1 MPCVNMSNRLYTC
14 IRVANC
20 RYTAFISCTTGKVV
34 PIASRSREAASA
46 ARHLHTLQTHTI
58 PPVRCHPPRYSER
71 LASEKNTTHLVQSDL
86 LEHAT
91 VRKSRCEST
100 GSRPA
105 RPLHVA
111 AEATLASPWRRTSDR
126 DLYAD
131 SSQSAYISYRSLSLV
146 LLHGL
151 ARVASAASWSGLAG
165 RIVLVLGSWL
175 RVSLSFPLLRA
186 ITKSCVTL

>member
-1 MPCVNMSNRLYTC
+1 MRTVQWVHLLALAGLPEVVTRLVRINAVDPTPLNIPSCSCFVPRSLGARAHNYAVYVCQHVYTC

-58 PPVRCHPPRYSER
+58 PPVRCQPPRYSKR
-71 LASEKNTTHLVQSDL
+71 VASEKNTHLVQSDL

-100 GSRPA
+100 GRCTGCEFA
-105 RPLHVA
+105 RGRGNA
-111 AEATLASPWRRTSDR
+111 IFASNFCPPKSC
-126 DLYAD
+126 
-131 SSQSAYISYRSLSLV
+131 I
-146 LLHGL
+146 
-151 ARVASAASWSGLAG
+151 SGLM
-165 RIVLVLGSWL
+165 RIT
-175 RVSLSFPLLRA
+175 P
-186 ITKSCVTL
+186 